1 MDRLHEP
8 RTRSKIIGTFFA
20 ANSRLG
26 VFLAVVAL
34 LICPPYA
41 KTFAQNTFTSQ
52 SDAAEI
58 EGIVRDSAG
67 TPVAD
72 ARVILLAQGDMKP
85 VEAKT
90 SSAGTFLFSVG
101 QAGTYTIRTEKSG
114 WQSAVLNSLVISAG
128 EKKKVE
134 LVLQKLGSGS
144 ASTSSHPTTS
154 SLEFNDEPNF
164 TVAGVTDWSSLGL
177 HGSDTTARTSE
188 ALAKDTLAL
197 KSINSET
204 ATPEAIEELKKSRD
218 AVRKSLAQKDS
229 PEGHHSL
236 ADLDERLGDSLEA
249 VREYEQAARLD
260 PSEQNYFDWGTELLL
275 HRAAKPAEEV
285 FAKGSS
291 AHPKSARMLVGLG
304 AAFYAA
310 GSYDE
315 AALRLC
321 EASDRKPSD
330 PTPYLFL
337 GKMEQT
343 ISVLPPCSS
352 QKLARFA
359 EQQPENALANYYY
372 SISLWKRARTSE
384 NAADTEKAKTLLKKA
399 VTIDPKLDEA
409 YLQLGN
415 IFSARNS
422 YADAINAYQKA
433 IEANPHSAD
442 AHYRLSLAYKHVGEG
457 ARAEQEFQT
466 YKQEQKTETIEIE
479 RQRRELRQ
487 FLIILKDQPA
497 ASSPQ

>member
-8 RTRSKIIGTFFA
+8 RTRSKIIGSFFA
-20 ANSRLG
+20 ANSHLG

-41 KTFAQNTFTSQ
+41 KTFAQNTSTSQ
-52 SDAAEI
+52 SDAAAI
-58 EGIVRDSAG
+58 EGMVRDSAG

-72 ARVILLAQGDMKP
+72 ARVILLAQGDIKP

-134 LVLQKLGSGS
+134 LVLQKAG
-144 ASTSSHPTTS
+144 TTS
-154 SLEFNDEPNF
+154 TPSLATASNLEFKDDPSF
-164 TVAGVTDWSSLGL
+164 TVAGVTDWSNLGL
-177 HGSDTTARTSE
+177 HGSDTTSRTSE

-197 KSINSET
+197 KSTNSE
-204 ATPEAIEELKKSRD
+204 AVAPEAIASLKESRD
-218 AVRKSLAQKDS
+218 AVRKSLAQKDTA
-229 PEGHHSL
+229 EGHHSL

-249 VREYEQAARLD
+249 VREYEQAARID

-291 AHPKSARMLVGLG
+291 AYPNSARMLVGLG

-330 PTPYLFL
+330 STPYLFL
-337 GKMEQT
+337 GKLEQT
-343 ISVLPPCSS
+343 ISVLPACSS
-352 QKLARFA
+352 QKLALFA
-359 EQQPENALANYYY
+359 EQQPGNALANFYY

-384 NAADTEKAKTLLKKA
+384 NGADAEKAEKLLKKA

-415 IFSARNS
+415 IYSAKNS
-422 YADAINAYQKA
+422 FADAISAYQKA

-442 AHYRLSLAYKHVGEG
+442 AHYRLSLAYKHVGEE

-466 YKQEQKTETIEIE
+466 YKQEQKTETTEIE

-487 FLIILKDQPA
+487 FLVILKDQPA
-497 ASSPQ
+497 SSPPQ